1 MQNDTFEKKLE
12 HSKEILNRLMDPS
25 ITLEESLKL
34 YEEGTRQIKEANKMI
49 QEAKVKIKIIEQNS
63 NE

>member
-12 HSKEILNRLMDPS
+12 YSKEILNRLMDPS

-34 YEEGTRQIKEANKMI
+34 YEEGIKQIKEANQMI

-63 NE
+63 NG

>member
-12 HSKEILNRLMDPS
+12 YSKEILNRLMDPS

-34 YEEGTRQIKEANKMI
+34 YEEGIKQIKEANQMI

>member
-12 HSKEILNRLMDPS
+12 YSKEILNRLMDPS

-34 YEEGTRQIKEANKMI
+34 YEEGIKQIKEANQMI
-49 QEAKVKIKIIEQNS
+49 QEAKVKIKTIEQNS